1 MELRRLKLVFSL
13 EVVLLVGVFFE
24 VGFSDRREHRM
35 CDTCH
40 FNGIGIFGQLYRLQ
54 L

>member
-13 EVVLLVGVFFE
+13 EVVLLVGGFFE
-24 VGFSDRREHRM
+24 VGLSVRREHRM

-40 FNGIGIFGQLYRLQ
+40 FNGIGIFSQLYRLQ

>member
-24 VGFSDRREHRM
+24 VGLSVRREHRM
-35 CDTCH
+35 CACH
-40 FNGIGIFGQLYRLQ
+40 FNGIGIFGQLCRLQ